1 MPATTLLTGAL
12 PARPPTASDSWGPT
26 GIGADVVD
34 VARIERSV
42 RRAGFVSEV
51 FSDEERRYCEAQAR
65 PSQHYAARFAAK
77 EAFLKALGLGILS
90 GVELR
95 EIEVVRDADG
105 RPGLQL
111 GTSAASALRRARGGH
126 PLLSLSHD
134 GPCALAF
141 VVVP

>member
-1 MPATTLLTGAL
+1 MPMTTPTVGAL
-12 PARPPTASDSWGPT
+12 PVLPLATETARRPV

-34 VARIERSV
+34 VGRLERSV

-51 FSDEERRYCEAQAR
+51 FSEDERRYCEAQAR

-77 EAFLKALGLGILS
+77 EAFLKALGLGVLT

-95 EIEVVRDADG
+95 DIEVVRDADG

-111 GTSAASALRRARGGH
+111 GPSAMSALRRAGGGH